1 MASSSDDY
9 FFRQGEVCKIIGLT
23 PRQIQY
29 WEKTGL
35 LVPSYR
41 TQGGH
46 RRYTFQDLVA
56 CKTAKKL
63 LDAGNVPSED
73 RYMVI
78 HANNVAGLLAD
89 ERAISNDFAV
99 KALLNGEVSAML
111 GFKIIVVGDR
121 SEGGLPLSTNDRT
134 CYAFHKSAM
143 GMAEGMGIKTEI
155 NYVPE
160 KTSFLVNSMF
170 SAGAVAIDDEG
181 IVKITC
187 DES

>member
-1 MASSSDDY
+1 MELAMASSSDDY

-63 LDAGNVPSED
+63 LDAGVSLQRIRKSVSSLQEILPSIKRPLAELTLVATGDLVLVFYQDSAFEAVTGQQWIIHVAEIESEALRWKRQAQKISQYRRVRVPKQESK
-73 RYMVI
+73 
-78 HANNVAGLLAD
+78 
-89 ERAISNDFAV
+89 DF
-99 KALLNGEVSAML
+99 
-111 GFKIIVVGDR
+111 I
-121 SEGGLPLSTNDRT
+121 
-134 CYAFHKSAM
+134 KSQR
-143 GMAEGMGIKTEI
+143 
-155 NYVPE
+155 
-160 KTSFLVNSMF
+160 
-170 SAGAVAIDDEG
+170 
-181 IVKITC
+181 
-187 DES
+187 